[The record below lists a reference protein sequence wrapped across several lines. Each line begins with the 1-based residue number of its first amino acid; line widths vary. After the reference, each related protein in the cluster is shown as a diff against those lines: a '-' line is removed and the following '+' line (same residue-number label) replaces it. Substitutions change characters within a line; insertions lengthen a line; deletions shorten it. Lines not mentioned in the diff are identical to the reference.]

1 MKKWIT
7 LLAIICVL
15 LVFGLVVVYK
25 RAGNIECQT
34 RTQLTAAS
42 NYIATLETKLSHQE
56 RLNAVLDAKGR
67 QLAEALETCSNRLVA
82 AMADQHR
89 GNETIRALQLRMEA
103 AAEETRQWQIKTQEL
118 LKENESLKDLLR
130 QANHQVQA
138 ITLKFQQLSEFHNRT
153 VEALTANR
161 PVITAVAASEG
172 TASGKTNNTQ
182 GVSSTPESKA
192 SQKRPASRR
201 YTTPAQPAL
210 ELLPDETVRVITSS
224 PGTGR

>member
-1 MKKWIT
+1 MKTRIT
-7 LLAIICVL
+7 LLAIVCVL
-15 LVFGLVVVYK
+15 LVFGLVVVHK
-25 RAGNIECQT
+25 RARNIECLA
-34 RTQLTAAS
+34 RTQLTTAS

-56 RLNAVLDAKGR
+56 RLKAVLDAKER

-82 AMADQHR
+82 ATTEQR
-89 GNETIRALQLRMEA
+89 RVNEVVRALQLRLEA

-153 VEALTANR
+153 VEALTTNR
-161 PVITAVAASEG
+161 PVITAVA
-172 TASGKTNNTQ
+172 ASGKTNNTQ
-182 GVSSTPESKA
+182 GVSSTPESKT

-201 YTTPAQPAL
+201 YAAPAQAAI
-210 ELLPDETVRVITSS
+210 ELLPDETVRVKTSS